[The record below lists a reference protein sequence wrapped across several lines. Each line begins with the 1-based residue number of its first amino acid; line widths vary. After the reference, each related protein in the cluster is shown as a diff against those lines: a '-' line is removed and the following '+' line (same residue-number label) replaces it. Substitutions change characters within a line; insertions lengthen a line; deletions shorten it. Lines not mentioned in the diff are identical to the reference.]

1 MINLQKKLKDIP
13 AIKMIIQVHD
23 ELVFEVERTEL
34 ENVKQLIRSE
44 MENALPEEYRKLTPL
59 VVDIGTGKNWYEAH

>member
-59 VVDIGTGKNWYEAH
+59 VVDIGTGKKLV